1 MPLPSDS
8 SELRCAG
15 KDPRAVVTA
24 LFITFVVVGVDL
36 IVKALAFRFVAGAP
50 VSPESVPEH
59 EAVGVIPYILSLK
72 LVPNRGAVF
81 GIGQGQRLAFVVVGV
96 VAVIVVVIAFLR
108 SAAHRRF
115 LHAALALILAGALG
129 NLYDR
134 VIFGMVRDMLW
145 LFPGVKLPFGLAW
158 PGGGSDELY
167 PWVFNI
173 ADASLLIGLG
183 ILMLGMYR
191 EDKKKGTKK
200 KALGT
205 GH

>member
-1 MPLPSDS
+1 MPSPSDS
-8 SELRCAG
+8 PGLRCAG
-15 KDPRAVVTA
+15 KCPRAVITA
-24 LFITFVVVGVDL
+24 LIVTVVVIGVDL
-36 IVKALAFRFVAGAP
+36 IVKALAFRFVAGA
-50 VSPESVPEH
+50 EH

-72 LVPNRGAVF
+72 LVENRGAVF
-81 GIGQGQRLAFVVVGV
+81 GIGQGQRLLFVLVGV
-96 VAVIVVVIAFLR
+96 VAVIVVVVAFLR
-108 SAAHRRF
+108 SAAHRRY

-134 VIFGMVRDMLW
+134 VMFGMVRDMLW
-145 LFPGVKLPFGLAW
+145 LFPGVKLPFGLSW
-158 PGGGSDELY
+158 PGGSDELY

-191 EDKKKGTKK
+191 EDKESAKK
-200 KALGT
+200 KALDT

>member
-1 MPLPSDS
+1 MSAPNDS
-8 SELRCAG
+8 PGLRRAG
-15 KDPRAVVTA
+15 KYPRAVVTS
-24 LFITFVVVGVDL
+24 LILTFVVIGVDL
-36 IVKALAFRFVAGAP
+36 LGKALAFRFVAGAP
-50 VSPESVPEH
+50 VLPESVPAH

-72 LVPNRGAVF
+72 LVANRGAVF
-81 GIGQGQRLAFVVVGV
+81 GIGQGQRLVFVLVGV

-115 LHAALALILAGALG
+115 LHVALALILAGALG

-134 VIFGMVRDMLW
+134 VMFGMVRDMLW
-145 LFPGVKLPFGLAW
+145 LFPGIKLPFGLTW
-158 PGGGSDELY
+158 PGGGSNELY

-173 ADASLLIGLG
+173 ADASLLVGLA

-191 EDKKKGTKK
+191 EDKKGAKK

>member
-1 MPLPSDS
+1 M
-8 SELRCAG
+8 LRCAG
-15 KDPRAVVTA
+15 KCPRAVVTA
-24 LFITFVVVGVDL
+24 LIVTVVVIGVDL

-50 VSPESVPEH
+50 VSPESVPAH

-72 LVPNRGAVF
+72 LVENRGAVF
-81 GIGQGQRLAFVVVGV
+81 GIGQGQRLVFVLVGV
-96 VAVIVVVIAFLR
+96 VAVIVVVIAFVR
-108 SAAHRRF
+108 SGAHRRF

-134 VIFGMVRDMLW
+134 VMFGMVRDMLW
-145 LFPGVKLPFGLAW
+145 LFPGVKLPFGLSW
-158 PGGGSDELY
+158 PGGADELY

-173 ADASLLIGLG
+173 ADVALLVGLA

-191 EDKKKGTKK
+191 EDKKGTEK

>member
-1 MPLPSDS
+1 MPSPSDS
-8 SELRCAG
+8 PVLRRAG
-15 KDPRAVVTA
+15 QYPRAVVTA
-24 LFITFVVVGVDL
+24 LLVALVVLGVDL
-36 IVKALAFRFVAGAP
+36 IVKALAFRFVAGA
-50 VSPESVPEH
+50 EH
-59 EAVGVIPYILSLK
+59 EAVGVIPYVLSLK
-72 LVPNRGAVF
+72 LVENRGAVF
-81 GIGQGQRLAFVVVGV
+81 GIGQGQRLAFVLVGV
-96 VAVIVVVIAFLR
+96 VAVIVIVIAFLR

-115 LHAALALILAGALG
+115 LHVALALILAGALG

-134 VIFGMVRDMLW
+134 VMFGMVRDMLW
-145 LFPGVKLPFGLAW
+145 LFPGVKLPFGLTW
-158 PGGGSDELY
+158 PGSGSDELY

-191 EDKKKGTKK
+191 EDKKSAKK

>member
-1 MPLPSDS
+1 MPSPSDS
-8 SELRCAG
+8 PVL
-15 KDPRAVVTA
+15 PRAANDPKAALIA
-24 LFITFVVVGVDL
+24 LFFAIVVLGLDL
-36 IVKALAFRFVAGAP
+36 LSKALAFRFVAGTP
-50 VSPESVPEH
+50 VSPESVPAH

-81 GIGQGQRLAFVVVGV
+81 GIGQGQRLVFVVVGV
-96 VAVIVVVIAFLR
+96 VAVIVVVVAFLR

-115 LHAALALILAGALG
+115 LHLALALILAGALG

-134 VIFGMVRDMLW
+134 IIFGVVRDMLW

-158 PGGGSDELY
+158 PGGSDELY

-173 ADASLLIGLG
+173 ADASLLAGLA

-191 EDKKKGTKK
+191 EDKKEGTKSP
-200 KALGT
+200 
-205 GH
+205 

>member
-8 SELRCAG
+8 RMLRCAG
-15 KDPRAVVTA
+15 KCPRAVITA
-24 LFITFVVVGVDL
+24 LIVTVVVIGVDL

-50 VSPESVPEH
+50 VSPESVPAH

-72 LVPNRGAVF
+72 LVENRGAVF
-81 GIGQGQRLAFVVVGV
+81 GIGQGQRLVFVLVGV

-115 LHAALALILAGALG
+115 LHAALALILAGAIG

-134 VIFGMVRDMLW
+134 VMFGMVRDMLW
-145 LFPGVKLPFGLAW
+145 LFPGVKLPFGLSW
-158 PGGGSDELY
+158 PGGADELY

-173 ADASLLIGLG
+173 ADVALLVGLA

-191 EDKKKGTKK
+191 EDKKKGTK
-200 KALGT
+200 
-205 GH
+205 

>member
-1 MPLPSDS
+1 MPSPSDS
-8 SELRCAG
+8 PGLRRAG
-15 KDPRAVVTA
+15 RDPRAVVTA
-24 LFITFVVVGVDL
+24 LIVTFVVIGVDL
-36 IVKALAFRFVAGAP
+36 IGKALAFRFVAGAP
-50 VSPESVPEH
+50 VSPESVPDH

-81 GIGQGQRLAFVVVGV
+81 GIGQGHRLVFVLVGV
-96 VAVIVVVIAFLR
+96 VAVIVVVIAFVR

-115 LHAALALILAGALG
+115 LHVALALILAGALG

-145 LFPGVKLPFGLAW
+145 LFPGVKLPFGLTW
-158 PGGGSDELY
+158 PGSGSDELY

-191 EDKKKGTKK
+191 EDKKGAKK

>member
-1 MPLPSDS
+1 MPSPSDS
-8 SELRCAG
+8 PGLRCAG

-24 LFITFVVVGVDL
+24 LFVTFVVIGVDL

-50 VSPESVPEH
+50 VSPESVPAH

-81 GIGQGQRLAFVVVGV
+81 GIGQGHGLAFVLVGV
-96 VAVIVVVIAFLR
+96 VAVIVVVIAFVR
-108 SAAHRRF
+108 SAAHRRV
-115 LHAALALILAGALG
+115 LHVALALILAGALG

-134 VIFGMVRDMLW
+134 VIFGMVRDMLY

-158 PGGGSDELY
+158 PGGSDELY

-173 ADASLLIGLG
+173 ADASLLVGLG

-191 EDKKKGTKK
+191 EDKKSTKK
-200 KALGT
+200 KVPGT

>member
-1 MPLPSDS
+1 MPSPSDS
-8 SELRCAG
+8 PGPRCAG
-15 KDPRAVVTA
+15 KDLRAVVTA
-24 LFITFVVVGVDL
+24 LIVAFVVIGVDL
-36 IVKALAFRFVAGAP
+36 LFKALAFRFVAGAP
-50 VSPESVPEH
+50 VSPASVPPH

-81 GIGQGQRLAFVVVGV
+81 GIGQGHRLVFVLVGV
-96 VAVIVVVIAFLR
+96 VAVIVVVIAFVR

-115 LHAALALILAGALG
+115 LHVALALILAGALG

-158 PGGGSDELY
+158 PGGSDELY

-191 EDKKKGTKK
+191 EDKKSAKK
-200 KALGT
+200 KAMGT

>member
-1 MPLPSDS
+1 MSPPNDS
-8 SELRCAG
+8 PVLRRTA

-24 LFITFVVVGVDL
+24 LLVALVVLGADL
-36 IVKALAFRFVAGAP
+36 LVKALAFRFVAGA
-50 VSPESVPEH
+50 EH
-59 EAVGVIPYILSLK
+59 EAVGVIPYVLSLK
-72 LVPNRGAVF
+72 LVENRGAVF

-108 SAAHRRF
+108 SGAHRRF
-115 LHAALALILAGALG
+115 LHVALALILAGAIG

-134 VIFGMVRDMLW
+134 VMFGMVRDMLW
-145 LFPGVKLPFGLAW
+145 LFPGVKLPFGLTW

-167 PWVFNI
+167 PWVFNV
-173 ADASLLIGLG
+173 ADASLLVGLG

-191 EDKKKGTKK
+191 EDKKSAKK

>member
-1 MPLPSDS
+1 MPSPSDS
-8 SELRCAG
+8 PVL
-15 KDPRAVVTA
+15 PRAANDPKAALIA
-24 LFITFVVVGVDL
+24 LFFAIVVLGLDL
-36 IVKALAFRFVAGAP
+36 LSKALAFRFVAGAP
-50 VSPESVPEH
+50 VSPKSVPAH
-59 EAVGVIPYILSLK
+59 DAVGVIPYILSLK
-72 LVPNRGAVF
+72 LVTNRGAVF
-81 GIGQGQRLAFVVVGV
+81 GIGQEQRLAFVVVGV

-108 SAAHRRF
+108 SAAHRRY
-115 LHAALALILAGALG
+115 LHVALAMILAGALG

-134 VIFGMVRDMLW
+134 VMFGMVRDMLW
-145 LFPGVKLPFGLAW
+145 LFPDVKLPFGWSW
-158 PGGGSDELY
+158 PGGSDELY

-191 EDKKKGTKK
+191 EDKKGTKK

>member
-1 MPLPSDS
+1 MSPPSDFQV
-8 SELRCAG
+8 LRRAAQ
-15 KDPRAVVTA
+15 DPRALVTA
-24 LFITFVVVGVDL
+24 LLVALVVLGLDL
-36 IVKALAFRFVAGAP
+36 LSKALAFRFVAGTP

-115 LHAALALILAGALG
+115 LHVALALILAGALG

-158 PGGGSDELY
+158 PGGSDELY

-173 ADASLLIGLG
+173 ADASLLVGLG

-191 EDKKKGTKK
+191 EDKKKGTR
-200 KALGT
+200 
-205 GH
+205 H

>member
-1 MPLPSDS
+1 M
-8 SELRCAG
+8 LRCAG
-15 KDPRAVVTA
+15 KCPRAVITA
-24 LFITFVVVGVDL
+24 LIVTVVVIGVDL

-50 VSPESVPEH
+50 VSPESVPAH

-72 LVPNRGAVF
+72 LVANRGAVF
-81 GIGQGQRLAFVVVGV
+81 GIGQGQRLVFVLVGV

-134 VIFGMVRDMLW
+134 VMFGMVRDMLW
-145 LFPGVKLPFGLAW
+145 LFPGVKLPFGQSW
-158 PGGGSDELY
+158 PGGADELY

-173 ADASLLIGLG
+173 ADVALLVGLA

-191 EDKKKGTKK
+191 EDKKKGTK
-200 KALGT
+200 GP
-205 GH
+205 

>member
-1 MPLPSDS
+1 MPSPSDS
-8 SELRCAG
+8 PGLRRAG
-15 KDPRAVVTA
+15 RDPRAVVTA
-24 LFITFVVVGVDL
+24 LIVTFVVIGVDL
-36 IVKALAFRFVAGAP
+36 IGKALAFRFVAGAP

-59 EAVGVIPYILSLK
+59 EAVGIIPYILSLK

-81 GIGQGQRLAFVVVGV
+81 GIGQGHRLAFVLVGV

-115 LHAALALILAGALG
+115 LHVALALILAGALG

-145 LFPGVKLPFGLAW
+145 LFPGVKLPFGLTW
-158 PGGGSDELY
+158 PGGSDELY

-173 ADASLLIGLG
+173 ADSSLLVGLG

-191 EDKKKGTKK
+191 EDKKGAKK

>member
-1 MPLPSDS
+1 MPSPNDS
-8 SELRCAG
+8 PVLRCAG

-24 LFITFVVVGVDL
+24 LFVAFVVIGVDL
-36 IVKALAFRFVAGAP
+36 IVKALSFRFVTGAP
-50 VSPESVPEH
+50 VSPGSVPEH
-59 EAVGVIPYILSLK
+59 NAVGLIPYILSLK
-72 LVPNRGAVF
+72 LVENRGAVF

-96 VAVIVVVIAFLR
+96 VAVIVVVIAFVR

-115 LHAALALILAGALG
+115 LHVALALILAGALG

-134 VIFGMVRDMLW
+134 VIYGMVRDMLW

-173 ADASLLIGLG
+173 ADASLLIGLD

-191 EDKKKGTKK
+191 EDKKKSPKSP
-200 KALGT
+200 
-205 GH
+205 

>member
-1 MPLPSDS
+1 MSPPNDS
-8 SELRCAG
+8 PVLRCAG
-15 KDPRAVVTA
+15 KDLRAIVTVLIVTIVV
-24 LFITFVVVGVDL
+24 FGVDL
-36 IVKALAFRFVAGAP
+36 IGKALAFRFVAGAP
-50 VSPESVPEH
+50 VSPESVPAH

-72 LVPNRGAVF
+72 LVANRGAVF
-81 GIGQGQRLAFVVVGV
+81 GIGQDQRLAFVVVGV

-115 LHAALALILAGALG
+115 LHVALALILAGAIG

-134 VIFGMVRDMLW
+134 IMFGMVRDMLW
-145 LFPGVKLPFGLAW
+145 LFPGVKLPFGLTW
-158 PGGGSDELY
+158 PGSGSDELY

-173 ADASLLIGLG
+173 ADASLLAGLG

-191 EDKKKGTKK
+191 EDKKSAKK

>member
-1 MPLPSDS
+1 MPSPSDS
-8 SELRCAG
+8 PVLRCAG

-24 LFITFVVVGVDL
+24 LFVAFVMIGVDL

-50 VSPESVPEH
+50 VSPKSVPAH
-59 EAVGVIPYILSLK
+59 EAIGVIPYILSLK
-72 LVPNRGAVF
+72 LVSNRGAVF
-81 GIGQGQRLAFVVVGV
+81 GIGQGQRLAFILVGV
-96 VAVIVVVIAFLR
+96 VAVVVVVIAFVR

-115 LHAALALILAGALG
+115 LHVALALILAGALG

-134 VIFGMVRDMLW
+134 VMFGMVRDMLY
-145 LFPGVKLPFGLAW
+145 LFPGVKLPFGLTW

-191 EDKKKGTKK
+191 EDKKGTKK

>member
-1 MPLPSDS
+1 MSAPNDS
-8 SELRCAG
+8 PGLRRAG
-15 KDPRAVVTA
+15 KYPHAVVTS
-24 LFITFVVVGVDL
+24 LILTFVVIGVDL
-36 IVKALAFRFVAGAP
+36 LGKALAFRFVAGAP
-50 VSPESVPEH
+50 VLPESVPAH
-59 EAVGVIPYILSLK
+59 DAVGVIPYILSLK
-72 LVPNRGAVF
+72 LVANRGAVF
-81 GIGQGQRLAFVVVGV
+81 GIGQDQRLAFVLVGV

-115 LHAALALILAGALG
+115 LHVALALILAGAIG

-134 VIFGMVRDMLW
+134 IMFGMVRDMLW
-145 LFPGVKLPFGLAW
+145 LFPGVKLPFGLTW

-173 ADASLLIGLG
+173 ADASLLVGLG

-191 EDKKKGTKK
+191 EDKTSAKK